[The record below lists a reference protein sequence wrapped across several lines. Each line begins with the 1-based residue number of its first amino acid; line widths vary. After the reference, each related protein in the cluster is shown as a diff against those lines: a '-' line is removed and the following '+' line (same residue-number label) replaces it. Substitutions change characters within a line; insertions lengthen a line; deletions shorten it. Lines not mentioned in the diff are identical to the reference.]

1 MRADCAAFAKGCILC
16 SIYKHDNKGKAIIGT
31 PLKISRPRQGFQIDI
46 VKGLPKTRGCDSY
59 LNIVDLFSG
68 FSIPIPLKSESS
80 ANVASILE
88 SVLIKCFGIPEFI
101 SSDNAANLAG
111 SEIVTLL
118 KFYGIHHHRTTP
130 YSPTSHSVVENSN
143 RYVTQLMR
151 LFADQYRSSWLDV
164 LTLSALTMNSLPRTC
179 LMNKSPFYMFHGYEV
194 LAAKQ
199 ENEKFLNMNKISN
212 ELQNDRNFA
221 RLAADFLYRFRLKHN
236 ERIKRTNISLPPGTL
251 VYIKNYAPG
260 PKRKIK
266 PIYVKQPM
274 QVIAEYKNVV
284 YCKDLFNKISRHSKS
299 NVRAAGPRSAKL
311 FEKLPDPIKVILGAP
326 LSLAQWNDINKEKT
340 NLPDYLQD
348 IELDFEDE
356 KRSRRA
362 LPADT
367 HLLEKSIN
375 ESTEESFEEEED
387 WSDIL
392 NHSVLNKLKFLHDTG
407 KLTDDKLRLEKLDTA
422 FPDLKSKAFPRILSG
437 IDADQI
443 LPIRLRKRVV
453 INESKN
459 TFKN

>member
-1 MRADCAAFAKGCILC
+1 
-16 SIYKHDNKGKAIIGT
+16 
-31 PLKISRPRQGFQIDI
+31 
-46 VKGLPKTRGCDSY
+46 
-59 LNIVDLFSG
+59 
-68 FSIPIPLKSESS
+68 
-80 ANVASILE
+80 
-88 SVLIKCFGIPEFI
+88 
-101 SSDNAANLAG
+101 
-111 SEIVTLL
+111 
-118 KFYGIHHHRTTP
+118 
-130 YSPTSHSVVENSN
+130 
-143 RYVTQLMR
+143 
-151 LFADQYRSSWLDV
+151 
-164 LTLSALTMNSLPRTC
+164 
-179 LMNKSPFYMFHGYEV
+179 
-194 LAAKQ
+194 
-199 ENEKFLNMNKISN
+199 
-212 ELQNDRNFA
+212 
-221 RLAADFLYRFRLKHN
+221 
-236 ERIKRTNISLPPGTL
+236 
-251 VYIKNYAPG
+251 
-260 PKRKIK
+260 
-266 PIYVKQPM
+266 M